1 MCTVAS
7 GPRLALVA
15 LVFAATPQTILAE
28 SNQNL
33 ARRFVGAQ
41 SAVVGKVESVTP
53 RWHRNQWGDEL
64 IVSRLTVDV
73 VETLRGASAR
83 KLQIDVEGGTLG
95 GLTLQVGHQVALEAG
110 DRAVFILDEVQPGLH
125 APHGKA
131 QGLLRLGPHD
141 RVEGTSAT
149 LAEVRAA
156 ARAAAAR

>member
-15 LVFAATPQTILAE
+15 IVFAATSQTILAE

-41 SAVVGKVESVTP
+41 SAVVGKVVSVTP

-64 IVSRLTVDV
+64 IVSRLIVDV

-83 KLQIDVEGGTLG
+83 KLQIDVEGGTIN

-131 QGLLRLGPHD
+131 QGLLRLGPND
-141 RVEGTSAT
+141 RVEGMSAT
-149 LAEVRAA
+149 LAEIRAA
-156 ARAAAAR
+156 ARTAH